1 MAVSSGIHDF
11 VVGLEVAHLAAVL
24 QDPEPDPV
32 AFLGDAGLNSSTLE
46 L

>member
-1 MAVSSGIHDF
+1 MTVSSDIHDF
-11 VVGLEVAHLAAVL
+11 IIGFEVAHLAAIL

-32 AFLGDAGLNSSTLE
+32 AFLVAGLNNITLE